1 MSDLTTIAR
10 PYAKAAFDFAVEKG
24 ELDQWS
30 QMLSFAAEVAQNN
43 DIHNL
48 LSSSLTAEKLAEVFI
63 AVCGEQF
70 DEFGQNLIKV
80 MAENG
85 RLMAFPDVC
94 KEFLLLKQEHEKEID
109 VEVTSAVELS
119 EEQRADISSKLEQR
133 LARKVQLNCSI
144 DETLLSGV
152 IIRAGDLVIDNS
164 ARGRLEPPE
173 RCIAVLMGIG
183 ACNLIPL
190 KLAI

>member
-10 PYAKAAFDFAVEKG
+10 PYAKAAFDFAVDKG
-24 ELDQWS
+24 ELDQWG
-30 QMLSFAAEVAQNN
+30 QMLTFAAEVAQN
-43 DIHNL
+43 DDVHNL
-48 LSSSLTAEKLAEVFI
+48 LSSSMTAEKLAEIFI
-63 AVCGEQF
+63 VICGEQF

-94 KEFLLLKQEHEKEID
+94 TQFLLLKQEHEKEID

-119 EEQRADISSKLEQR
+119 QEQRADISSKLEQR

-164 ARGRLEPPE
+164 ARSRLD
-173 RCIAVLMGIG
+173 RLSDALQS
-183 ACNLIPL
+183 
-190 KLAI
+190 

>member
-10 PYAKAAFDFAVEKG
+10 PYAKAAFDFAVDKG
-24 ELDQWS
+24 ELDQWG
-30 QMLSFAAEVAQNN
+30 QMLTFADEVAQN
-43 DIHNL
+43 DDVHNL
-48 LSSSLTAEKLAEVFI
+48 LSSSMTAEKLAEIFI
-63 AVCGEQF
+63 VICGEQF

-94 KEFLLLKQEHEKEID
+94 KQFLLLKQEHEKEID

-119 EEQRADISSKLEQR
+119 KEQRADISSKLEQR

-164 ARGRLEPPE
+164 ARSRLD
-173 RCIAVLMGIG
+173 RLSDALQS
-183 ACNLIPL
+183 
-190 KLAI
+190 